1 MPLTPRFTLGIPYPT
16 LLAVGVAQGK
26 RMSLVPDLTLCITY
40 PTHEHILR
48 LELLKAM

>member
-1 MPLTPRFTLGIPYPT
+1 MPLIPRFTLGIPYPT

-26 RMSLVPDLTLCITY
+26 RMSLIPDFTLCITY

-48 LELLKAM
+48 LKLLKAM